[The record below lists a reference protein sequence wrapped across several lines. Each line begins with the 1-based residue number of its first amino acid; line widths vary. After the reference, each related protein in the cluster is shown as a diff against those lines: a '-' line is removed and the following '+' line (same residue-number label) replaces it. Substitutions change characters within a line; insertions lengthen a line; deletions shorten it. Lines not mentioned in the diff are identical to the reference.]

1 MRVVDLL
8 AHYPDE
14 DLDRLARDKVD
25 EITNLRLPREV
36 LIQEISAALST
47 LSYVAKVLAP
57 ARPPSYAI
65 LRHLMQAPDRKVM
78 PQGFRQSVQALTDS
92 MTAQAESGEGLSKD
106 KQYTL
111 YLHMLFAAWEDDGRV
126 DRSEALLLAALRKEL
141 GIWTREHL
149 LLEHHPMVRPIWDSE
164 RAYTDA
170 RNHLLATGLVLV
182 HEGGYVLPEEV
193 ETQIR
198 RAWGIDLADDAY
210 RRLLD
215 RLSGN
220 QLHSALNAASLPL
233 SGAKDARIERLVTAL
248 VPPAEVLDALHINE
262 VKGLCRGLGL
272 PVSAAKAD
280 LIDGVVRLFDS
291 DLDLAP
297 ESPPTTPVPVM
308 TEPEGSGA
316 GRRRLQAP
324 HRQAHGRPAL
334 RHVGG
339 AEPASRRI
347 ESDRIERLLS
357 SPWSERTLLDGLRR
371 VDLVDLCRRLG
382 VRVSGVK
389 NELIDRLLEWAA
401 EPEPVEAVGD
411 DADRGQPSPPTM
423 SAQGLESEG
432 QQAPLARQP
441 VEASSPEPIQ
451 PPEPHPP
458 QPPPDL
464 DLLRERFASLDPDEL
479 VVLALLRQARSLNEQ
494 EIERAARHHQLG
506 WFLIKAHMAE
516 LIGRLREV
524 GATPIR
530 VRSTGGYNIYEW
542 IGDHDDTTARLDQRA
557 ARDVIDALRQGVV
570 PERHL
575 DLLAVGQD
583 VARQHLLSLLDQAS
597 QGRSVFKFLRGPYG
611 AGKTFLCAW
620 LREQALRTG
629 FAVSTVRIGA
639 DQHLSDL
646 PVFFSALVDGMRTP
660 EKRDASALADLLE
673 SRLLALHRQT
683 AAEHHLVAFDPAK
696 REELA
701 AFVERRLADE
711 LAALANLDPGFGQAL
726 KAFYRARVSGDQA
739 SAVAA
744 LSWIRGS
751 RALPAA
757 VLSGIGVRGH
767 LTPEEVFPRVR
778 ALLEV
783 IAGGH
788 LRGLLLVV
796 DEVELVRRFP
806 HARQRERAY
815 ETLRLL
821 IDECGENRLPAC
833 LLMCT
838 GTDQLFEDERFG
850 LPSYRALLQ
859 RVSPPQ
865 PHAGPPS
872 VRQPILRLDPL
883 DRDRLLQVAL
893 RVREIHG
900 LAYGWNAEERVP
912 LSVLERKVDDCTLFG
927 EGQTGRLPRPFL
939 RDTVHLLDL
948 CEEQPELAAEDL
960 LPTAVGDLSP
970 TAESVLHALES

>member
-36 LIQEISAALST
+36 LIQEIAVALST

-57 ARPPSYAI
+57 ARPPTYAI
-65 LRHLMQAPDRKVM
+65 LRHLMEAPDRKVM
-78 PQGFRQSVQALTDS
+78 PQGFRQSVQALTDD

-111 YLHMLFAAWEDDGRV
+111 YLRMLFAAWEDDGRV

-215 RLSGN
+215 KLSGN
-220 QLHSALNAASLPL
+220 QLRTALNAASLPL
-233 SGAKDARIERLVTAL
+233 SGAKDARIERLVKAL

-262 VKGLCRGLGL
+262 VKELCRGVGL

-280 LIDGVVRLFDS
+280 LIDNVVRLFDS
-291 DLDLAP
+291 GLGLAP
-297 ESPPTTPVPVM
+297 ESAPATPVPVM
-308 TEPEGSGA
+308 TDPEA
-316 GRRRLQAP
+316 RELDAAAFRRLLDKLTVDLLYDMLAARSL
-324 HRQAHGRPAL
+324 HRAG
-334 RHVGG
+334 
-339 AEPASRRI
+339 SK
-347 ESDRIERLLS
+347 SDRIEHLLS
-357 SPWSERTLLDGLRR
+357 SPWSERTLLAGLRR

-389 NELIDRLLEWAA
+389 NELVDRLLEWAA

-423 SAQGLESEG
+423 SVQRLESEG
-432 QQAPLARQP
+432 QQASSAREP
-441 VEASSPEPIQ
+441 GEAASAEAIQ
-451 PPEPHPP
+451 PPEPRPP
-458 QPPPDL
+458 QPPLDL
-464 DLLRERFASLDPDEL
+464 DLLRERFASLEPDEL

-516 LIGRLREV
+516 LIGRLRGV

-583 VARQHLLSLLDQAS
+583 VARQHLVSLLDQAS
-597 QGRSVFKFLRGPYG
+597 EGRSVFKFLRGPYG

-683 AAEHHLVAFDPAK
+683 AAEHHMVAFDPAK

-701 AFVERRLADE
+701 VFVERRLADE
-711 LAALANLDPGFGQAL
+711 LAVLANLDPGFGQAL

-757 VLSGIGVRGH
+757 VLSAIGVRGH

-783 IAGGH
+783 VAGGH
-788 LRGLLLVV
+788 LRGLLLIV

-859 RVSPPQ
+859 RVSSPQ
-865 PHAGPPS
+865 PLAGPPS

-912 LSVLERKVDDCTLFG
+912 LAVLERRVDDCTLFG

-948 CEEQPELAAEDL
+948 CEEQPEVAAEDL
-960 LPTAVGDLSP
+960 LPTAVGDLSA